1 MSQREAEEHIRI
13 LKQALSMSERAEEKA
28 QTVLRSQCLFK
39 MAAVLSRCRLLMIA
53 RAFGSIRTGL
63 LTSLKEDRRR
73 ELEART
79 AQQDHLESL
88 QGELEAERQTI
99 QALQIDLSHVRMTLQ
114 VCCCSVRWCRG
125 VCCCSVRG
133 AVGFAAVVWEV
144 PWGLLL

>member
-114 VCCCSVRWCRG
+114 VCCCSVG
-125 VCCCSVRG
+125 
-133 AVGFAAVVWEV
+133 V
-144 PWGLLL
+144 PWGLLCLALLRVWGLLCVKVS